1 MKAEK
6 RISKCVFET
15 FCTLLIL
22 ISLTSSVRAVGV
34 SDWESP
40 AMIGR
45 NKEPAHC
52 TLMPYPDVHS
62 AVEGRREASPFYK
75 SLNGKWKFNWVRRP
89 AERPQEFYKPSYD
102 VSGWKEIPVPA
113 NWQLHGYGIPIY
125 TNVPYPFPKNPPYI
139 PHEYN
144 PVGSYRTEFTVPD
157 KWKDRQIFLHFEG
170 VKSAFYLWI
179 NGQKVGYSQGSMT
192 PAEFNITRYLRTGR
206 NILAAEVYRWCDGSY
221 LEDQDMWRLSG
232 IYRDVYLF
240 STPSVHLRDFFVR
253 CDLDEQ
259 YRNAT
264 VRITAKVHNYTA
276 KAAGLHS
283 VEVKLSD
290 VGRQRRLVTGKTDSI
305 GAGVDGIIEMW
316 AKVKNPRKWSAEKPN
331 LYDVLLI
338 LKDSSDKIIE
348 VARCKF
354 GFREV
359 ELKDSQLFINGVP
372 ILIKGVNRHE
382 HDPDYGRAVPY
393 WRMIQDIKLMKQ
405 FNINT
410 VRTCHYP
417 DNPKWYELCDK
428 YGLYLIDEA
437 NIESHGM
444 GYDLDKTLGN
454 KPEWET
460 AHLDR
465 TISMVERDK
474 NHPSIIIWSL
484 GNEAGSGCNFVS
496 TSDYIHRKDPTRPVH
511 YEQHNEVADIDSV
524 MYPHLDAL
532 IKRGKS
538 NNKKPFIMCE
548 YAHAMGNSVGNL
560 KEYWDAIE
568 KYKTLI
574 GGCIWDWVDQGLRKR
589 STDGREFWAYGGDYG
604 DKPNDGNFCIN
615 GLVFPDRK
623 IPPKMW
629 EVKRVYQYVGVEAED
644 LSAGKIKVHNKYF
657 YTNLEEF
664 DAAWTLSEDGTII
677 QGGTIGPLDIAPGDS
692 ESVAVPI
699 RKLKLTPGAEY
710 WLRISFRLRQDTM
723 WAKKGHEV
731 AVEQLQVPYEVS
743 PKPVMALAGMPEL
756 KLNDAGDKIT
766 VEGGNFAVTFSRKTG
781 SITSLIYSDRE
792 IIANG
797 SGPVFNAFRQYTD
810 NDRNPLGDWIDHDFW
825 YKAGLHRLGR
835 KLKNFQINKISPEV
849 IRIVTHIT
857 CTGSNNAGFE
867 HYCSYTVFGNGCIRL
882 DNRIEPFGELPIL
895 PKIGLVMTVGGTYED
910 FIWYGRGPHEN
921 YPDRKVG
928 ADVGLYRS
936 TVGQQYVPY
945 VRPQENGN
953 KEDVRWV
960 ALMDKSG
967 AGLLVVADNV
977 LAVTALHYTA
987 MDLAA
992 AGHIHQLTPRKDVTL
1007 CLDYKQNGLG
1017 NSSCGP
1023 PVLEKYA
1030 LRAERCSFS
1039 LSLRPYIPEMG
1050 SIEAAARE
1058 VLPVLELPADK
1069 LEQ

>member
-1 MKAEK
+1 M
-6 RISKCVFET
+6 RIPKCVFET
-15 FCTLLIL
+15 FGVILTLIC
-22 ISLTSSVRAVGV
+22 LTSSAQGVGV
-34 SDWESP
+34 SDWENP
-40 AMIGR
+40 VMIGL

-52 TLMPYPDVHS
+52 TLIPYPDIQS
-62 AVEGRREASPFYK
+62 ALKGERWASPFYK
-75 SLNGKWKFNWVRRP
+75 LLNGDWKFNWVRKP
-89 AERPQEFYKPSYD
+89 AERPQDFYKPGYD
-102 VSGWKEIPVPA
+102 VSDWKEIPVPA
-113 NWQLHGYGIPIY
+113 NWQMHGYGIPIY

-139 PHEYN
+139 PHKYN
-144 PVGSYRTEFTVPD
+144 PVGSYRREFSVPAQ
-157 KWKDRQIFLHFEG
+157 WKDRQVFIHFAG

-192 PAEFNITRYLRTGR
+192 PAEFNITKYLRDGK
-206 NILAAEVYRWCDGSY
+206 NVLAAEVYRWCDGSY

-240 STPSVHLRDFFVR
+240 STPFVHLRDFFVR

-259 YRNAT
+259 YRDAMFK
-264 VRITAKVHNYTA
+264 VTAKVHNYSD
-276 KAAGLHS
+276 KPVGNYV
-283 VEVKLSD
+283 VEVSLSD
-290 VGRQRRLVTGKTDSI
+290 KSGKVGRLMTGKIDNIS
-305 GAGVDGIIEMW
+305 AGVDGVIEIQG
-316 AKVKNPRKWSAEKPN
+316 KVENPLKWSAEKPN
-331 LYDVLLI
+331 LYTVTLS
-338 LKDSSDKIIE
+338 LKDASDEIIE
-348 VARCKF
+348 VERCKF

-359 ELKDSQLFINGVP
+359 ELKDSRLFINGVP

-393 WRMIQDIKLMKQ
+393 WRMIQDIELMKR

-410 VRTCHYP
+410 VRTSHYP

-437 NIESHGM
+437 NVESHGI

-454 KPEWET
+454 KPEWKT

-496 TSDYIHRKDPTRPVH
+496 TADYIHKTDATRPVH

-524 MYPHLDAL
+524 MYPHLNRL
-532 IKRGKS
+532 IERGKS
-538 NNKKPFIMCE
+538 DNKKPFIMCE

-589 STDGREFWAYGGDYG
+589 GADGKEFWAYGGDYG

-629 EVKRVYQYVGVEAED
+629 EVKRVYQYVDFEAEN
-644 LSAGKIKVHNKYF
+644 LTAGKIKVHNKYF
-657 YTNLEEF
+657 FTNLKEF
-664 DAAWTLSEDGTII
+664 DVAWTLLEDGVII
-677 QGGTIGPLDIAPGDS
+677 QGGTIEPLDIAPNDNK
-692 ESVAVPI
+692 VVTIPV
-699 RKLKLTPGAEY
+699 KKPKLTLGAEY
-710 WLRISFRLRQDTM
+710 RLRVSLHLREDTL
-723 WAKKGHEV
+723 WANKGHEV
-731 AVEQLQVPYEVS
+731 AAEQLKVPYEAG
-743 PKPVMALAGMPEL
+743 PRPVMTLSEMRPL
-756 KLNDAGDKIT
+756 KLGETGDSIT
-766 VEGGNFAVTFSRKTG
+766 VKSSDFDVSFSRKTG
-781 SITSLIYSDRE
+781 MITSLVYGEKE
-792 IIANG
+792 IIADGN
-797 SGPVFNAFRQYTD
+797 GPVFNAFRQYTD
-810 NDRNPLGDWIDHDFW
+810 NDRNPLGDWKNHDFW
-825 YKAGLHRLGR
+825 YKAGLHRLER
-835 KLKNFQINKISPEV
+835 KLKSLKINKISPEV
-849 IRIVTHIT
+849 VRIATHIT
-857 CTGSNNAGFE
+857 CTGNNNAGFE
-867 HYCSYTVFGNGCIRL
+867 HHCTYTIFGNGGIHL

-895 PKIGLVMTVGGTYED
+895 PRIGLVMTVGGGYD
-910 FIWYGRGPHEN
+910 NFIWYGRGPQEN

-928 ADVGLYRS
+928 ADIGLYRS

-953 KEDVRWV
+953 KEDVRWA
-960 ALMDKSG
+960 ALTDKSS
-967 AGLLVVADNV
+967 AGLLVVAEDV

-987 MDLAA
+987 LDLAA
-992 AGHIHQLTPRKDVTL
+992 ARHIHQLTPRKDITL

-1030 LRAERCSFS
+1030 LRAESCSFGF
-1039 LSLRPYIPEMG
+1039 SLRPYVPEMG
-1050 SIEAAARE
+1050 RIEVVGRQT
-1058 VLPVLELPADK
+1058 LPIMNLSANK
-1069 LEQ
+1069 LGQ